1 MHIHHV
7 TPRSG
12 VRLRGLATG
21 AFALATILSACS
33 TAAPAPPPSHAR
45 AAVTPELATLT
56 FDSAWSRIEATHYDT
71 AYAGVDWHGVRAELR
86 PRAAAART
94 LDELRAVIS
103 EMLARLGE
111 SHFSLIPHE
120 AADALGPQ
128 GGTASQVTGD
138 AGLAVRLIDDEIV
151 VTRVGSGGGAE
162 AAGIATGWTLLAID
176 EILLAPRLRSLFA
189 LPEQD
194 RRTARTRLLYGV
206 NGALAG
212 LVGDTLLLRLRS
224 GDGTEIERPVAL
236 TPSPGSM
243 VRFGNLP
250 PVLALLEHE
259 ALPAGDSCVGLIRL
273 NVWMVPLSAEFDR
286 AVDELRHCSGMIVDL
301 RGNPGG
307 VAGMVMGTA
316 GHFLND
322 TLALGFM
329 KTRGNELRFKANP
342 RRVRADGTPVQPFAG
357 PLAVLMDEMSAST
370 SEFFAAGL
378 QGVGRARVFGTSSAG
393 QALPA
398 AMLRLPTNDVLMH
411 VIADF
416 TGPGGVRMEGDGV
429 RPDVTVTSTKQDLLA
444 GRDATL
450 DAAIDWITAYHSTT
464 GGH

>member
-1 MHIHHV
+1 V
-7 TPRSG
+7 
-12 VRLRGLATG
+12 
-21 AFALATILSACS
+21 ILSACS
-33 TAAPAPPPSHAR
+33 AATPAAAPGAGR
-45 AAVTPELATLT
+45 ADITRELATLT
-56 FDSAWSRIEATHYDT
+56 FDSAWSRIESTHYDT
-71 AYAGVDWHGVRAELR
+71 AYAGVDWHGVREELR
-86 PRAAAART
+86 PRATAART
-94 LDELRAVIS
+94 LGELRSVIT
-103 EMLARLGE
+103 EMLDRLGE
-111 SHFSLIPHE
+111 SHYSLIPHE
-120 AADALGPQ
+120 VADALSPQ
-128 GGTASQVTGD
+128 DGTTTQVTGD
-138 AGLAVRLIDDEIV
+138 AGLEVRLLGDEVV
-151 VTRVGSGGGAE
+151 VTRVAAGGGAE
-162 AAGIATGWTLLAID
+162 TAGIATGWALLSID
-176 EILLAPRLRSLFA
+176 GTSLAPRVQSLYA
-189 LPEQD
+189 MPEQD
-194 RRTARTRLLYGV
+194 RRTAHTRLSYGV

-212 LVGDTLLLRLRS
+212 SVGDTLLLRLRS
-224 GDGTEIERPVAL
+224 GDGSEIERPVTL
-236 TPSPGSM
+236 TASRGSV

-259 ALPAGDSCVGLIRL
+259 ALPAGDGCVGVIRL
-273 NVWMVPLSAEFDR
+273 NIWMVPLSAQFDR
-286 AVDELRHCSGMIVDL
+286 AVDELRHCRGMVIDL

-329 KTRGNELRFKANP
+329 KTRTSELRFKANP

-357 PLAVLMDEMSAST
+357 PLAVLIDEMSAST

-378 QGVGRARVFGTSSAG
+378 QGVGRARIFGTASAG